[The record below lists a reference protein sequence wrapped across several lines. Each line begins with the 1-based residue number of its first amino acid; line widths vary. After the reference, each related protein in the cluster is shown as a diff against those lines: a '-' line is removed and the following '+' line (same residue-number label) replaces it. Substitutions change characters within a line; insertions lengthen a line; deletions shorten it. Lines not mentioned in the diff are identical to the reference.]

1 ILSKG
6 VNVCWYLIGYG
17 QDESQI
23 RDEIL
28 KAGVTENVVI
38 LGKKSNPYPYIQA
51 CDIYVRPSRYEGNS
65 VTVRE
70 AQMLEKPVVITN
82 YSTAS
87 SQLEDGVDG
96 FIVPL
101 DNEGCAQGIVDAI
114 GNRNRIA
121 EIKEN
126 LRKRDFSNRKEI
138 GVLEKLFD

>member
-1 ILSKG
+1 
-6 VNVCWYLIGYG
+6 
-17 QDESQI
+17 
-23 RDEIL
+23 
-28 KAGVTENVVI
+28 
-38 LGKKSNPYPYIQA
+38 
-51 CDIYVRPSRYEGNS
+51 
-65 VTVRE
+65 
-70 AQMLEKPVVITN
+70 MLEKPVVITN